1 MRNFLY
7 HFAAFLMAFA
17 AQAQEKVRSVSLE
30 VFGAQNTVGINYDSR
45 FKGNDGWGWRV
56 GLGFGYGD
64 NSGFIDQNIK
74 GVGVPLEV
82 NYLLGKKSS
91 KLELG
96 FGANFGFYH
105 VKEKTGYYIPL
116 GDGSGDKTEY
126 YKSSDNRF
134 GYLMFGNIGYR
145 YQRVSGFMFRVGIT
159 PSFNFGD
166 KNGLKKSAACPY
178 IGLGWSF

>member
-1 MRNFLY
+1 MRKFIFV
-7 HFAAFLMAFA
+7 FAAFLMAFA
-17 AQAQEKVRSVSLE
+17 AQAQEKMRSVSLE

-105 VKEKTGYYIPL
+105 VKEKTGYYFPL
-116 GDGSGDKTEY
+116 GDGSGDETEY
-126 YKSSDNRF
+126 YKS
-134 GYLMFGNIGYR
+134 
-145 YQRVSGFMFRVGIT
+145 
-159 PSFNFGD
+159 
-166 KNGLKKSAACPY
+166 
-178 IGLGWSF
+178 